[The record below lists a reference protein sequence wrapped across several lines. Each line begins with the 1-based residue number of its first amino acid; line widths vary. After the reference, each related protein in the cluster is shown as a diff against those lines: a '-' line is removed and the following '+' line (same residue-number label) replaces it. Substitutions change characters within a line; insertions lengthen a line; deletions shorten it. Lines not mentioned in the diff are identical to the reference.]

1 MVNAHA
7 VLDIILMET
16 LAHLVAP
23 YVLSALAQAAMLA
36 WEMLVMLVELVNA
49 VMDSLH
55 QEINAWAVMVF
66 ARSVADLQLAAQ
78 IAKQIQL

>member
-1 MVNAHA
+1 VTKIAAWNVDQMLLLVMVNAHA

-55 QEINAWAVMVF
+55 QEINA
-66 ARSVADLQLAAQ
+66 
-78 IAKQIQL
+78 

>member
-1 MVNAHA
+1 VTKIPAWNVDQMLLLVMVNAHA

-36 WEMLVMLVELVNA
+36 WEMLAMLVELVNA

-55 QEINAWAVMVF
+55 QEINA
-66 ARSVADLQLAAQ
+66 
-78 IAKQIQL
+78 

>member
-1 MVNAHA
+1 VTKIAAWNVDQMLLLAMVNAHA

-55 QEINAWAVMVF
+55 QEINA
-66 ARSVADLQLAAQ
+66 
-78 IAKQIQL
+78 